1 MTTEILKD
9 EILKDEQLDAVAGGT
24 SREIHKDTD
33 FLQAIGLLRQ
43 NETDKDAPLRRA
55 WAQEGITVVMH
66 GGNNL
71 ANEYYKN
78 GKQITRE
85 VALETLMKKTGSVL
99 NINHFI

>member
-1 MTTEILKD
+1 MANEILKEELLSED
-9 EILKDEQLDAVAGGT
+9 QLEDVAGGT
-24 SREIHKDTD
+24 SREIKKDTD
-33 FLQAIGLLRQ
+33 FMQTIGLLRQ
-43 NETDKDAPLRRA
+43 DETEKDDLRRA
-55 WAQEGITVVMH
+55 WAQGGVTLIMH

-85 VALETLMKKTGSVL
+85 VALETLTKKTGSDL